1 MKNINFIAKSALIAT
16 FYVSVTLLLA
26 PISFGV
32 FQLRISEA
40 LCLLA
45 FFYPEAIIGLF
56 LGCLISNIFAGLGI
70 LDIIFGSLATLVS
83 GYLSYKTDNIIIASS
98 YITIIN
104 ALCVGF
110 LLAYL
115 ADLPIWLGFLSIF
128 TSEAIATFLIGI
140 PFSKFLH
147 LAKH

>member
-1 MKNINFIAKSALIAT
+1 MKNINFLAKSALIAT
-16 FYVSVTLLLA
+16 FYVCVTLLLA

-40 LCLLA
+40 LCILA

-56 LGCLISNIFAGLGI
+56 IGCLISNIFAGLGL

-83 GYLSYKTDNIIIASS
+83 GLLSYKTHNIFIASF

-104 ALCVGF
+104 ALCIGCI
-110 LLAYL
+110 LAYL
-115 ADLPIWLGFLSIF
+115 ADIPIWLGFMSLFI
-128 TSEAIATFLIGI
+128 SEGIATFLVGI
-140 PFSKFLH
+140 PLSRLLR